1 MASLC
6 FVHQCSILFTCS
18 VKPQITISWNIF
30 DSITSV
36 KRGLAYFLFEVAAV
50 LSVSLEVGAKDHN
63 KTICKQS

>member
-1 MASLC
+1 MPSLC
-6 FVHQCSILFTCS
+6 SVHQSSILFTCS
-18 VKPQITISWNIF
+18 VKLQIAISWNILCC
-30 DSITSV
+30 IAAV